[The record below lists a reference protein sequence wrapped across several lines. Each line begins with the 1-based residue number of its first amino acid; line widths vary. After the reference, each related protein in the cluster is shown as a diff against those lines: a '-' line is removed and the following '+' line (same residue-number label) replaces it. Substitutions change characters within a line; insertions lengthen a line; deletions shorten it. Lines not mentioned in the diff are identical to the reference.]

1 MEIFLGIGVAIVLL
15 VAFIIK
21 LIDNE
26 LGEQKMDEYY
36 LAHEKLIEEDW
47 RLHYEAIEKEK
58 DS

>member
-1 MEIFLGIGVAIVLL
+1 
-15 VAFIIK
+15 
-21 LIDNE
+21 
-26 LGEQKMDEYY
+26 MDEYY